1 MQQPM
6 YGQPMQQPVPVYG
19 QQQPVMYNP
28 PTMGQP
34 MIVRMSPAPALQAT
48 YFVSAPA
55 PQQIV
60 YTPPPIAIVKGT
72 EEKIAIVKGTEEKSL
87 LSHLALALLLLI
99 LVIITMGLAAYVTWQ
114 LEYNCYYPQ
123 LIPKWSSQRFSQQ
136 DAIAVANVR
145 RTCVLQI
152 LISIPAS
159 I

>member
-34 MIVRMSPAPALQAT
+34 MIVRMSPVPAPQAT
-48 YFVSAPA
+48 YFVQAPA

-60 YTPPPIAIVKGT
+60 YTPPP
-72 EEKIAIVKGTEEKSL
+72 IAIVKGTEEKSL

-99 LVIITMGLAAYVTWQ
+99 LAIITMGLAAYVTWQ

-123 LIPKWSSQRFSQQ
+123 LIPKWSTQRFSQQ

-145 RTCVLQI
+145 QLCVLQI
-152 LISIPAS
+152 SISINPAAFEFS
-159 I
+159 PP